1 MCEGGGVLGCPSP
14 TQPSPTPRPAVCVRA
29 GRRHHAATRG
39 QAFVRGPVHRL
50 LRRRGRCCCCCSS
63 SSRPLP
69 ITPSLS
75 IPPSLPPSSRA
86 GARAAHGYCARPPS
100 TRQGSGLPPPPR
112 GVGAVRAKA
121 WRRPRPR
128 PFPPLPWS
136 CPGTLRVEGRSVP
149 LFLPAVH
156 GPDLEAY
163 PPTVRVR
170 GSRSG
175 VLVPSLFL
183 AGTGSH
189 ASPLL
194 PFRSRRRGQETRGT
208 LRQCVCVG
216 RALLR
221 GWPRGSRR
229 RRRRR

>member
-75 IPPSLPPSSRA
+75 IPPSLPPLALVHEPRTDT
-86 GARAAHGYCARPPS
+86 ARG
-100 TRQGSGLPPPPR
+100 PPR
-112 GVGAVRAKA
+112 RGKGLASHLRHAVWEQSGPRHGGVLVLV
-121 WRRPRPR
+121 PSLPI
-128 PFPPLPWS
+128 PWS

-183 AGTGSH
+183 AGTGKPMPAHCCPPSGVGDADKREEGH
-189 ASPLL
+189 PTAA
-194 PFRSRRRGQETRGT
+194 
-208 LRQCVCVG
+208 CVWGG
-216 RALLR
+216 RY
-221 GWPRGSRR
+221 
-229 RRRRR
+229 